1 VGCDGGGHN
10 DGGMNDSGGGA
21 IKRAEVL
28 QQEGDKR
35 ATSRANNATDTQTG
49 GPQRGTWYSEE
60 GDTKR
65 PVSFGM
71 MVEA

>member
-1 VGCDGGGHN
+1 MTTMVTGDDNDDDGN
-10 DGGMNDSGGGA
+10 GA
-21 IKRAEVL
+21 T

-35 ATSRANNATDTQTG
+35 ATSRANHATDTQTG

-60 GDTKR
+60 GITKR
-65 PVSFGM
+65 LVSFRM